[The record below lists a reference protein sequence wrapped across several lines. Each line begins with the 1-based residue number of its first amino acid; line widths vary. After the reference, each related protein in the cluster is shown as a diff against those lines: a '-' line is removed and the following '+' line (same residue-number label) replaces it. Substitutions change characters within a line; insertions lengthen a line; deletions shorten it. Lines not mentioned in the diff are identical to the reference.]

1 MKNKHFKNINGEN
14 KLKNIFK
21 KTKSFYLYAFILG
34 AMFYLSACVNV
45 NQKTTINNDGSGTIK
60 LEYWAK
66 MNNLKSSTELGAFS
80 FKEDKAKQN
89 YTSSNSEV
97 TSVKVEDNL
106 SDSTKHVVMEIK
118 FKDFNNLGS
127 AKGFE
132 KTKASWKDGKD
143 GKDFM
148 FTLLQDTSNAK
159 TMGSSDYKL
168 TYEFEFQ
175 SEVLNTNGRKDGKSV
190 KWEKTVAD
198 LMKDIEMT
206 ATVKSE
212 GKKCGLFG
220 IELPLVFGLGMVML
234 TVRSSFKKRKNSL
247 SR

>member
-1 MKNKHFKNINGEN
+1 MKLTFKQ
-14 KLKNIFK
+14 
-21 KTKSFYLYAFILG
+21 TKQFYLFALITG
-34 AMFYLSACVNV
+34 MMFYLSACVSV
-45 NQKTTINNDGSGTIK
+45 NQKTIINNDGSGTIK
-60 LEYWAK
+60 LDYWAK
-66 MNNLKSSTELGAFS
+66 MKNLTSSTELGAFS
-80 FKEDKAKQN
+80 FKEDGAKKN

-132 KTKASWKDGKD
+132 KTKTSWKDGKD

-148 FTLLQDTSNAK
+148 FTLLQDTTNSG

-168 TYEFEFQ
+168 TYEFEFP

-190 KWEKTVAD
+190 KWEKSVAD
-198 LMKDIEMT
+198 LKKDIEMT
-206 ATVKSE
+206 ATIKSE

-220 IELPLVFGLGMVML
+220 IEMPLVFGLGMIIL
-234 TVRSSFKKRKNSL
+234 FINNNIKKRKNHSGE
-247 SR
+247 

>member
-1 MKNKHFKNINGEN
+1 MKTTQ
-14 KLKNIFK
+14 KNIFRNLFIF
-21 KTKSFYLYAFILG
+21 TLAFGLAFYFT
-34 AMFYLSACVNV
+34 ACVNV
-45 NQKTTINNDGSGTIK
+45 NQKTAINSDGSGTIK

-66 MNNLKSSTELGAFS
+66 MSALKSTTDLGSFS

-97 TSVKVEDNL
+97 TSFKTEDKL
-106 SDSTKHVVMEIK
+106 DDSTKHVFMDIK
-118 FKDFNNLGS
+118 FKDFNNLTS

-132 KTKASWKDGKD
+132 KTKASWKEGKE

-168 TYEFEFQ
+168 TYTFEFPG
-175 SEVLNTNGRKDGKSV
+175 EVMQTNGRKDGKSV
-190 KWEKTVAD
+190 VWDKTLAD
-198 LMKDIEMT
+198 LKKDVDMT
-206 ATVKSE
+206 ATVKDE

-220 IELPLVFGLGMVML
+220 IEMPLVFALGMTL
-234 TVRSSFKKRKNSL
+234 LAGINRRKK
-247 SR
+247 

>member
-1 MKNKHFKNINGEN
+1 MGM
-14 KLKNIFK
+14 
-21 KTKSFYLYAFILG
+21 
-34 AMFYLSACVNV
+34 MFYISACVSV

-60 LEYWAK
+60 LDYWAK
-66 MNNLKSSTELGAFS
+66 MKNLKSSSELGSFS
-80 FKEDKAKQN
+80 FKEDDAKKN

-97 TSVKVEDNL
+97 TSIKVDDNL
-106 SDSTKHVVMEIK
+106 SDSTKHVVLDIK
-118 FKDFNNLGS
+118 FKDFNNLAS

-143 GKDFM
+143 GKDFI
-148 FTLLQDTSNAK
+148 FTLLQDTSNAQ

-175 SEVLNTNGRKDGKSV
+175 SEVLNTNGRKDGKSI

-198 LMKDIEMT
+198 LKKDIEMT
-206 ATVKSE
+206 ATVKNE

-220 IELPLVFGLGMVML
+220 IEMPLVFGLGMIIL
-234 TVRSSFKKRKNSL
+234 SIRNNIKKRKNGAGE
-247 SR
+247 